1 MFAYLKSQIEFIIV
15 DRVSKIYSHNI
26 TSEETIVKII
36 VVDDHAVVRRG
47 LIQILES
54 MQEVSSVSEASSGNE
69 LIELLKKDEYDVVVL
84 DITMPGKSGLDV
96 LKEIKAIKQNVSVLI
111 LSIHPEEQYA
121 VRALKA
127 GAAGYITKDSAP
139 EELVTA
145 VQRIMEGRK
154 YISQSLAE
162 KLAGSYDIY
171 SSKLPH
177 ERLSDREFE
186 VFKMIASGKTVSN
199 IAETLFLSVKTIST
213 YQSRIYEKTGLKS
226 RSEITLYAI
235 KNGLIE

>member
-1 MFAYLKSQIEFIIV
+1 MLAKLIPI
-15 DRVSKIYSHNI
+15 RSHQKN
-26 TSEETIVKII
+26 IVKII

-54 MQEVSSVSEASSGNE
+54 MQEVNSVSEASSGNE
-69 LIELLKKDEYDVVVL
+69 LIELLKEDEYDVVVL
-84 DITMPGKSGLDV
+84 DISMPGKSGLDV
-96 LKEIKAIKQNVSVLI
+96 LKEIKTIKQNISVLI

-127 GAAGYITKDSAP
+127 GASGYITKDSAP

-145 VQRIMEGRK
+145 VQRIMGGRK

-162 KLAGSYDIY
+162 KLAGSYDI
-171 SSKLPH
+171 SSPKLPH
-177 ERLSDREFE
+177 EILSDREFE
-186 VFKMIASGKTVSN
+186 VFKMIASGNTVSN
-199 IAETLFLSVKTIST
+199 IAESLFLSAKTIST

>member
-1 MFAYLKSQIEFIIV
+1 
-15 DRVSKIYSHNI
+15 
-26 TSEETIVKII
+26 VKII

-54 MQEVSSVSEASSGNE
+54 MREVNSVSEASSGNE
-69 LIELLKKDEYDVVVL
+69 LIELLKEDEYDVVVL
-84 DITMPGKSGLDV
+84 DISMPGKSGLDV
-96 LKEIKAIKQNVSVLI
+96 LKEIKAIKQNISVLI

-127 GAAGYITKDSAP
+127 GASGYITKDSAP

-145 VQRIMEGRK
+145 VKRIIEGGK

-162 KLAGSYDIY
+162 KLADSYDI
-171 SSKLPH
+171 SSPKLPH
-177 ERLSDREFE
+177 EILSDREFE
-186 VFKMIASGKTVSN
+186 VFKMIASGNTVSN
-199 IAETLFLSVKTIST
+199 IAESLFLSVKTIST

>member
-1 MFAYLKSQIEFIIV
+1 
-15 DRVSKIYSHNI
+15 
-26 TSEETIVKII
+26 VKII

-54 MQEVSSVSEASSGNE
+54 MREVNSVSEARSGNE
-69 LIELLKKDEYDVVVL
+69 LIELLKEDEYDVVVL
-84 DITMPGKSGLDV
+84 DISMPGKSGLDV
-96 LKEIKAIKQNVSVLI
+96 LKEIKAIKQNISVLI

-127 GAAGYITKDSAP
+127 GASGYITKDSAP

-145 VQRIMEGRK
+145 VKRIMEGRK

-162 KLAGSYDIY
+162 KLAGSYDIT
-171 SSKLPH
+171 SPKLPH
-177 ERLSDREFE
+177 EILSDREFE
-186 VFKMIASGKTVSN
+186 VFKMIASGNTVSN
-199 IAETLFLSVKTIST
+199 IAESLFLSAKTIST

>member
-1 MFAYLKSQIEFIIV
+1 M
-15 DRVSKIYSHNI
+15 
-26 TSEETIVKII
+26 KII
-36 VVDDHAVVRRG
+36 VADDHAVVRRG
-47 LIQILES
+47 LAQILEN
-54 MQEVSSVSEASSGNE
+54 MQEVTAVDEAVDGND
-69 LIELLKKDEYDVVVL
+69 LIKLLKQNEYDVVVL
-84 DITMPGKSGLDV
+84 DITMPGKSGLEV
-96 LKEIKAIKQNVSVLI
+96 LKEIKSLKKSIPVLI

-145 VQRIMEGRK
+145 VLRIFDGRK

-162 KLAGSYDIY
+162 KLAGSYDI
-171 SSKLPH
+171 SSPKLPH
-177 ERLSDREFE
+177 EKLSDREFE
-186 VFKMIASGKTVSN
+186 VFKMIASGITVSK
-199 IAETLFLSVKTIST
+199 IAENLFLSVKTIST
-213 YQSRIYEKTGLKS
+213 YQSRIYEKTGLRS

>member
-1 MFAYLKSQIEFIIV
+1 M
-15 DRVSKIYSHNI
+15 YSYKI
-26 TSEETIVKII
+26 TSKKTIVKII

-54 MQEVSSVSEASSGNE
+54 MQEVNSVSEASSGNE
-69 LIELLKKDEYDVVVL
+69 LIEMLKEDEYDVVVL
-84 DITMPGKSGLDV
+84 DISMPGKSGLDV
-96 LKEIKAIKQNVSVLI
+96 LKEIKTIKQNLSVLI

-162 KLAGSYDIY
+162 NLAGSYDM
-171 SSKLPH
+171 SSPKLPH
-177 ERLSDREFE
+177 EILSDREFE
-186 VFKMIASGKTVSN
+186 VFKMIASGNTVSN
-199 IAETLFLSVKTIST
+199 IAESLFLSAKTIST

>member
-1 MFAYLKSQIEFIIV
+1 MKSQIEFIIV
-15 DRVSKIYSHNI
+15 DCVSKIYSHNI
-26 TSEETIVKII
+26 TSEKTIVKII

-162 KLAGSYDIY
+162 KLAGSYNIS

-177 ERLSDREFE
+177 EILSDREFE
-186 VFKMIASGKTVSN
+186 VFKMIASGNTVSN

>member
-1 MFAYLKSQIEFIIV
+1 
-15 DRVSKIYSHNI
+15 
-26 TSEETIVKII
+26 VKII

-47 LIQILES
+47 LIQILKS
-54 MQEVSSVSEASSGNE
+54 MQEINSVSEASSGNE
-69 LIELLKKDEYDVVVL
+69 LIELLKEDEYDVVVL
-84 DITMPGKSGLDV
+84 DISMPGKSGLDV
-96 LKEIKAIKQNVSVLI
+96 LKEIKAIKQNISVLI

-127 GAAGYITKDSAP
+127 GASGYITKDSAP

-145 VQRIMEGRK
+145 VKRIMEGRK

-162 KLAGSYDIY
+162 KLAGSYDIT
-171 SSKLPH
+171 SPKLPH
-177 ERLSDREFE
+177 EILSDREFE
-186 VFKMIASGKTVSN
+186 VFKMIASGNTVSN
-199 IAETLFLSVKTIST
+199 IAESLFLSAKTIST

>member
-1 MFAYLKSQIEFIIV
+1 M
-15 DRVSKIYSHNI
+15 
-26 TSEETIVKII
+26 KII

-54 MQEVSSVSEASSGNE
+54 MREVNSVSEASSGNE
-69 LIELLKKDEYDVVVL
+69 LIELLKEDEYEVVVL
-84 DITMPGKSGLDV
+84 DISMPGKSGLDV
-96 LKEIKAIKQNVSVLI
+96 LKEIKAIKQNISVLI

-127 GAAGYITKDSAP
+127 GASGYITKDSAP

-145 VQRIMEGRK
+145 VKRIMEGRK

-162 KLAGSYDIY
+162 KLAGSYDIT
-171 SSKLPH
+171 SPKLPH
-177 ERLSDREFE
+177 EILSDREFE
-186 VFKMIASGKTVSN
+186 VFKMIASGNTVSN
-199 IAETLFLSVKTIST
+199 IAESLFLSAKTIST

>member
-1 MFAYLKSQIEFIIV
+1 
-15 DRVSKIYSHNI
+15 
-26 TSEETIVKII
+26 VKIV

-54 MQEVSSVSEASSGNE
+54 MQEVNSISEASSGNE
-69 LIELLKKDEYDVVVL
+69 LIELLKKDEYDLVVL

-96 LKEIKAIKQNVSVLI
+96 LKEVKAIRQNVSVLI

-162 KLAGSYDIY
+162 KLADSYDIS

-177 ERLSDREFE
+177 EKLSDREFE
-186 VFKMIASGKTVSN
+186 VFKMIASGNTVSS

>member
-1 MFAYLKSQIEFIIV
+1 
-15 DRVSKIYSHNI
+15 
-26 TSEETIVKII
+26 VKII

-54 MQEVSSVSEASSGNE
+54 MQEVNSVGEASNGNE
-69 LIELLKKDEYDVVVL
+69 LIEMLKEDECDVVVL
-84 DITMPGKSGLDV
+84 DISMPGKSGLDI
-96 LKEIKAIKQNVSVLI
+96 LKEIKAIKQNISVLI

-127 GAAGYITKDSAP
+127 GASGYITKDSAP

-154 YISQSLAE
+154 YISQPLAE
-162 KLAGSYDIY
+162 KLANTYDI
-171 SSKLPH
+171 SSPKLPH
-177 ERLSDREFE
+177 EILSDREFE
-186 VFKMIASGKTVSN
+186 VFKMIASGNTVSN
-199 IAETLFLSVKTIST
+199 IAESLFLSVKTIST

>member
-1 MFAYLKSQIEFIIV
+1 MK
-15 DRVSKIYSHNI
+15 
-26 TSEETIVKII
+26 
-36 VVDDHAVVRRG
+36 
-47 LIQILES
+47 
-54 MQEVSSVSEASSGNE
+54 EVSSISEASSGNE
-69 LIELLKKDEYDVVVL
+69 LIDQLKKDEYDVVVL

-96 LKEIKAIKQNVSVLI
+96 LKEIKTMKQNISVLI

-127 GAAGYITKDSAP
+127 GAAGYITKDSAT

-145 VQRIMEGRK
+145 IQRIMEGRK

-162 KLAGSYDIY
+162 KLAGSYNVS

-177 ERLSDREFE
+177 ELLSDREFE
-186 VFKMIASGKTVSN
+186 VFKMIACGNTVSS
-199 IAETLFLSVKTIST
+199 IAENLFLSVKTIST
-213 YQSRIYEKTGLKS
+213 YQSRIYEKTGLQS

>member
-1 MFAYLKSQIEFIIV
+1 M
-15 DRVSKIYSHNI
+15 
-26 TSEETIVKII
+26 KII

-54 MQEVSSVSEASSGNE
+54 MREVNSVSEARSGNE
-69 LIELLKKDEYDVVVL
+69 LIELLKEDEYDVVVL
-84 DITMPGKSGLDV
+84 DISMPGKSGLDV
-96 LKEIKAIKQNVSVLI
+96 LKEIKAIKQNISVLI

-127 GAAGYITKDSAP
+127 GASGYITKDSAP

-145 VQRIMEGRK
+145 VKRIMEGRK

-162 KLAGSYDIY
+162 KLAGSYDIT
-171 SSKLPH
+171 SPKLPH
-177 ERLSDREFE
+177 EILSDREFE
-186 VFKMIASGKTVSN
+186 VFKMIASGNTVSN
-199 IAETLFLSVKTIST
+199 IAESLFLSAKTIST

>member
-1 MFAYLKSQIEFIIV
+1 
-15 DRVSKIYSHNI
+15 
-26 TSEETIVKII
+26 
-36 VVDDHAVVRRG
+36 
-47 LIQILES
+47 
-54 MQEVSSVSEASSGNE
+54 
-69 LIELLKKDEYDVVVL
+69 VVVL
-84 DITMPGKSGLDV
+84 DISMPGKSGLDV
-96 LKEIKAIKQNVSVLI
+96 LKEIKAIKQNISVLI

-127 GAAGYITKDSAP
+127 GASGYITKDSAP

-145 VQRIMEGRK
+145 VKRIMEGRK

-162 KLAGSYDIY
+162 KLAGSYDIT
-171 SSKLPH
+171 SPKLPH
-177 ERLSDREFE
+177 EILSDREFE
-186 VFKMIASGKTVSN
+186 VFKMIASGNTVSN
-199 IAETLFLSVKTIST
+199 IAESLFLSAKTIST